1 MEFVAQQIDHSD
13 VNKYIEQKGTEDDMV
28 DGRVLDT
35 QNETKERKKWWNNNL
50 LLAPNTKF
58 NKILHRESCLFNALI
73 FNWDS
78 NRR

>member
-35 QNETKERKKWWNNNL
+35 QNETKERKKMV
-50 LLAPNTKF
+50 K
-58 NKILHRESCLFNALI
+58 
-73 FNWDS
+73 
-78 NRR
+78 